1 MVLLLRRT
9 VSGSVMSTS
18 SWLRELRRPEDEVA
32 ALLLV
37 VVLMR
42 PLELEVARIGGE
54 NADITAF
61 DG

>member
-37 VVLMR
+37 VVVMR
-42 PLELEVARIGGE
+42 ALEVARIEGE
-54 NADITAF
+54 NADITAL